1 MKYIAGFYHSA
12 TNSFTEEVIEAD
24 SEEVAK
30 QIVSANHESYNIK
43 CVSIRPVKT
52 MTLEEAIEHFKQESI
67 KNCAE
72 GNGTCGYEHS
82 QLAEWLT
89 ELKARRAA
97 DVILNAKGSDI
108 KAAILSRKDI
118 KKK

>member
-1 MKYIAGFYHSA
+1 MKYIAEFYHSA
-12 TNSFTEEVIEAD
+12 TNSFTAEIITAD
-24 SEEVAK
+24 NEEVAK

-52 MTLEEAIEHFKQESI
+52 MTLEEAIEHCKQESI

-89 ELKARRAA
+89 ELKERIAA
-97 DVILNAKGSDI
+97 EVVLEAKGSDI
-108 KAAILSRKDI
+108 KAAILSREDI
-118 KKK
+118 KKQ